1 MKKIKLGGLVENKIG
16 FARWILSYKEYS
28 KELIEFRE
36 DYERINLEFQNRKEE
51 LEKELETLKNISQN
65 ETSKLN
71 GIIAEKTNVII
82 RNTDSLNA
90 RNNEIQ
96 ELHKELSD
104 SIIKID
110 ELKERIQKLQG
121 QKGGLTKEINKLKK
135 TNEFLKSNRRAP
147 SREEILAYEKNVKG
161 LLKKNKAKL

>member
-1 MKKIKLGGLVENKIG
+1 MKSNKLGGLVENKIG

-36 DYERINLEFQNRKEE
+36 DFEKINLEFQNRKEE

-65 ETSKLN
+65 ETVKLN
-71 GIIAEKTNVII
+71 EIIAEKTNVII

-110 ELKERIQKLQG
+110 ELKEKIQKLQG
-121 QKGGLTKEINKLKK
+121 QKGGFMKEINRLKEANK
-135 TNEFLKSNRRAP
+135 QLIESKPKKSQRAYLTKQK
-147 SREEILAYEKNVKG
+147 E
-161 LLKKNKAKL
+161 AKS